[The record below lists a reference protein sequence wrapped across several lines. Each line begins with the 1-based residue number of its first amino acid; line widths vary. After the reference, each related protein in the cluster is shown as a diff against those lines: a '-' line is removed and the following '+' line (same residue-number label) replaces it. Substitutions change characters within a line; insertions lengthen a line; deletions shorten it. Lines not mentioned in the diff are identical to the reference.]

1 MKALLSQAPGGP
13 ETLVLGEVA
22 DPAPGAGEVL
32 IAVRACGINFLDT
45 LIINDQYQVRP
56 PRPFSPGAEVA
67 GVIAAV
73 GPDAG
78 DWQPGDR
85 VVAML
90 SYGGLAEQV
99 VADVRRTFPLPDA
112 IGFASGAGMLIPYG
126 TAIHALKDRARCR
139 AGETMIVLGAGGGA
153 GLAAVELGTALGL
166 KVIGAVSGP
175 DKAEAVRQAGA
186 VDVVIYERAPFD
198 RAQSRALAESF
209 KAAAGPDGAD
219 IVYDCVGGD
228 YAEPALR
235 ALGWGG
241 RYLPIGFAAGIPS
254 LPMNLPLL
262 KSLDICGVFYGAFTE
277 RDPAR
282 NAELVAELMDLAA
295 AGRIARAAP
304 QAFALQ
310 RGGEAIAALAGRTA
324 IGKVVVTIGD

>member
-1 MKALLSQAPGGP
+1 MKALLSQVPGGP
-13 ETLVLGEVA
+13 DTLALDEVA
-22 DPAPGAGEVL
+22 DPVPGAGEVL

-45 LIINDQYQVRP
+45 LIIADQYQIRP

-67 GVIAAV
+67 GVIEAV

-78 DWQPGDR
+78 NWKPGDR
-85 VVAML
+85 VIAML
-90 SYGGLAEQV
+90 SHGGLAEKV
-99 VADVRRTFPLPDA
+99 VAPANRTFPLPEGID
-112 IGFASGAGMLIPYG
+112 FARGAGMLIPFG

-153 GLAAVELGTALGL
+153 GLAAVALGSALGL
-166 KVIGAVSGP
+166 RVIGAVSSL
-175 DKAEAVRQAGA
+175 DKAEAVREAGGA
-186 VDVVIYERAPFD
+186 DIVIYGRAPFD
-198 RAQSRALAESF
+198 KAQSRELAESF
-209 KAAAGPDGAD
+209 KAAAGPAGAD
-219 IVYDCVGGD
+219 IAYDCVGGD
-228 YAEPALR
+228 YAEAALR

-277 RDPAR
+277 REPAR
-282 NAELVAELMDLAA
+282 NAELIAEVMDLTAQ
-295 AGRIARAAP
+295 GRIARAQP
-304 QAFALQ
+304 HTYPLE

>member
-13 ETLVLGEVA
+13 ETLVLGNIA
-22 DPAPGAGEVL
+22 DPVPGAGEVL
-32 IAVRACGINFLDT
+32 VAVRACGINFLDT
-45 LIINDQYQVRP
+45 LIINDQYQARP
-56 PRPFSPGAEVA
+56 PRPFAPGAEIA
-67 GVIAAV
+67 GVVEAV

-78 DWQPGDR
+78 RWQPGDR

-90 SYGGLAEQV
+90 TYGGLAEKA
-99 VADVRRTFPLPDA
+99 VADVRRTFPLPAGVD
-112 IGFASGAGMLIPYG
+112 FAAGAGMLIPFG

-153 GLAAVELGTALGL
+153 GLAAVELGAALGL
-166 KVIGAVSGP
+166 RVIGAVSGP
-175 DKAEAVRQAGA
+175 DKAVAARQAGA
-186 VDVVIYERAPFD
+186 ADVVIYDRAPFD
-198 RAQSRALAESF
+198 KAQSRALGASF
-209 KAAAGPDGAD
+209 KAAVGQEGAD

-235 ALGWGG
+235 TLGWGG
-241 RYLPIGFAAGIPS
+241 RYLPIGFAAGIPA

-277 RDPAR
+277 RDPAH

-295 AGRIARAAP
+295 AGRIASAAP
-304 QAFALQ
+304 QTYPLE
-310 RGGEAIAALAGRTA
+310 RGAEAIAALAGRTA